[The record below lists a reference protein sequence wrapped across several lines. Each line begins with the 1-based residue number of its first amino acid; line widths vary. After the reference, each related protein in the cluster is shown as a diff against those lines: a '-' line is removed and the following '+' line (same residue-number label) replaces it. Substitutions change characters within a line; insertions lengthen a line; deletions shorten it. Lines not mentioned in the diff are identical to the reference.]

1 MYRILGSDGNEYGPV
16 STDQLGQWVRENRV
30 HAETRVQG
38 EDGTWRLLREV
49 PELAGLLQAPP
60 SLPPTLPVPSSAPG
74 EAPFVP
80 SEFDGDYDLDI
91 GACLSSAWTAL
102 GAKIDVIVGPT
113 LVYLLI
119 ALANGFFSGLPY
131 IGPTFTLANLII
143 GGPLAAG
150 IQVVYLRAIRGDK
163 PPLGSLFDGFRQ
175 RFGHLFLGSWAV
187 GILSSLP
194 LLPGVVLSVVGL
206 GLGFFTGLLHGSVNW
221 PAIGLF
227 GVLLPIISLL
237 LLGIPFVL
245 YLSAIW
251 MFTLPLILDQRM
263 GFWEAMK
270 RSSRQVRRHGW
281 SCLALMIVLGILNL
295 AGTLCCGVGLL
306 VTWPLS
312 IMASMVAYETVI
324 LGRKAP

>member
-16 STDQLGQWVRENRV
+16 SIDQLGQWIRERRV
-30 HAETRVQG
+30 NGETRVQG
-38 EDGTWRLLREV
+38 EDGTWRLLRDV
-49 PELAGLLQAPP
+49 PELVGLLQSSPAVPP
-60 SLPPTLPVPSSAPG
+60 LPVPSSAPG

-80 SEFDGDYDLDI
+80 SEFDGDYDLDL

-102 GAKIDVIVGPT
+102 WAKLDVLVGPT

-119 ALANGFFSGLPY
+119 ALAIGFFSGLPY

-150 IQVVYLRAIRGDK
+150 IQVVYLRAIRGER
-163 PPLGSLFDGFRQ
+163 PPLESVFDGFRR
-175 RFGHLFLGSWAV
+175 RFGHLFLGHWTVA
-187 GILSSLP
+187 ILGSLP
-194 LLPGVVLSVVGL
+194 LLPGVVVSILGL
-206 GLGFFTGLLHGSVNW
+206 GMGFFTGLLQGSVNW
-221 PAIGLF
+221 PAIGISS
-227 GVLLPIISLL
+227 LLPGISLL
-237 LLGIPFVL
+237 LLGIPIAIFL
-245 YLSAIW
+245 GLIW

-281 SCLALMIVLGILNL
+281 TCLALILLLGILNL

-312 IMASMVAYETVI
+312 LMASMVAYETVI